1 MKLFCK
7 DEMQRLEQAAAQ
19 TGTSL
24 GTMMDRAGAAVADE
38 KRCRPIQGR
47 RVVVLCGKGNNGGD
61 GFVCAGELF
70 RRGAVCTVVLVQG
83 EPQTGLAREAFA
95 RIPKEIPCLS
105 LPGDRQATE
114 RAVRQAEAL
123 VDCVFGFSFR
133 GELSGLPQKLLAYG
147 SGLPCL
153 KVSADLPSGVE
164 CDTGRVSAGA
174 FRADVTVTFTGKKPA
189 NACDTLRKKVKP
201 V

>member
-38 KRCRPIQGR
+38 VEKRCRPIQGR

-61 GFVCAGELF
+61 GFVCAGEFF

-83 EPQTGLAREAFA
+83 SPRPAW
-95 RIPKEIPCLS
+95 PKRP
-105 LPGDRQATE
+105 LPGCPRK
-114 RAVRQAEAL
+114 
-123 VDCVFGFSFR
+123 S
-133 GELSGLPQKLLAYG
+133 
-147 SGLPCL
+147 
-153 KVSADLPSGVE
+153 
-164 CDTGRVSAGA
+164 
-174 FRADVTVTFTGKKPA
+174 PA
-189 NACDTLRKKVKP
+189 
-201 V
+201 

>member
-38 KRCRPIQGR
+38 VEKRCRPIQGR

-70 RRGAVCTVVLVQG
+70 RRGA
-83 EPQTGLAREAFA
+83 A
-95 RIPKEIPCLS
+95 S
-105 LPGDRQATE
+105 
-114 RAVRQAEAL
+114 
-123 VDCVFGFSFR
+123 
-133 GELSGLPQKLLAYG
+133 
-147 SGLPCL
+147 
-153 KVSADLPSGVE
+153 PS
-164 CDTGRVSAGA
+164 
-174 FRADVTVTFTGKKPA
+174 
-189 NACDTLRKKVKP
+189 
-201 V
+201 